1 VNKENAMAKISV
13 YLNGHASRGDSLYNQ
28 SEFQKYFFRHD
39 LIVNAPES
47 IEDLKSS
54 LENDLLNGTEY
65 IFSVGGD
72 GTANSISQ
80 SIIGKNVKLM
90 VLPAGTANDFAQEV
104 GVSGSLKRIAQIFNA
119 QTTRK
124 VDAIRVNGRYMI
136 TNGGLGMA
144 CEVAKTVN
152 ELRLKN
158 PLFKKMMKTFGKETY
173 SLVYAQ
179 QMLGRSF
186 KMRSIFVESP
196 HSPLLDPRIQTSLIL
211 VNNQPYIGGKFCVAP
226 QTQNNDGK
234 FNVTIFLHQNKI
246 DLMKAT
252 IQMMA
257 GRYPRNDKNLIS
269 FETDSLALTSL
280 DQNTLEFFGDGETFD
295 PVKTLNIGIEQGA
308 LEACTYL
315 GEDLLCTS
323 YPLDKIEMI
332 Q

>member
-1 VNKENAMAKISV
+1 MAKISV
-13 YLNGHASRGDSLYNQ
+13 YLNGHASQGESLYNH
-28 SEFQKYFFRHD
+28 SEFQKYFFRHE
-39 LIVNAPES
+39 LILNAPTSLE
-47 IEDLKSS
+47 ELKLR
-54 LENDLLNGTEY
+54 LENDIAQGTEY

-90 VLPAGTANDFAQEV
+90 VLPAGTANDFAKEV
-104 GVSGSLKRIAQIFNA
+104 GVSGNLKKIAQIFNA

-124 VDAIRVNGRYMI
+124 VDAINVNGRYMI

-152 ELRLKN
+152 ELRHKN

-179 QMLGRSF
+179 QMLGKAF
-186 KMRSIFVESP
+186 KMRSVFVESP
-196 HSPLLDPRIQTSLIL
+196 DSPLLDPRIETSLIL

-226 QTQNNDGK
+226 QTLNNDGK
-234 FNVTIFLHQNKI
+234 FNVTLFLHKNKI

-252 IQMMA
+252 LMMMA

-269 FETDSLALTSL
+269 FETNSLNLTSL
-280 DQNTLEFFGDGETFD
+280 DDHPLEFFGDGETFV
-295 PVKTLNIGIEQGA
+295 PEKSLSITLHPGA
-308 LEACTYL
+308 LEACSYQ
-315 GEDLLCTS
+315 GESLLCTS

>member
-1 VNKENAMAKISV
+1 MAKISV
-13 YLNGHASRGDSLYNQ
+13 YLNGHASQGDSLYSQ
-28 SEFQKYFFRHD
+28 TEFQKYFFRHE
-39 LIVNAPES
+39 LAVNAPVGLDE
-47 IEDLKSS
+47 LKRS
-54 LENDLLNGTEY
+54 LENDLENGTDY

-80 SIIGKNVKLM
+80 SIVGKNVKLM
-90 VLPAGTANDFAQEV
+90 VLPAGTANDFAKEV

-124 VDAIRVNGRYMI
+124 VDAIQVNGRYMI

-158 PLFKKMMKTFGKETY
+158 QLFKKMMKTFGKETY

-179 QMLGRSF
+179 QMLGKAF
-186 KMRSIFVESP
+186 KLRPIFVESP
-196 HSPLLDPRIQTSLIL
+196 DSPLLDPRVETSLVL
-211 VNNQPYIGGKFCVAP
+211 VNNQPFIGGKFCVAP
-226 QTQNNDGK
+226 GTQNNDGK
-234 FNVTIFLHQNKI
+234 FNVTVFRHRNKI

-252 IQMMA
+252 LLMMT

-269 FETDSLALTSL
+269 FETDSLTLTSL
-280 DQNTLEFFGDGETFD
+280 DQKPLEFFGDGETFE
-295 PVKTLNIGIEQGA
+295 PSMTLQIGLLHEA
-308 LEACTYL
+308 LEACTYQ
-315 GEDLLCTS
+315 GESLLCTS